1 MTCGVQGVDNVAV
14 GDRVAIEPGV
24 PCRKCPA
31 SKAGQY
37 NLCPNMRF
45 CATPPIHGNLQRSQ
59 QATLNLVCIMYF
71 NVLKGYVNS
80 RHILSRH

>member
-1 MTCGVQGVDNVAV
+1 MTVLCCVQGVDNVAV

-59 QATLNLVCIMYF
+59 QTSLI
-71 NVLKGYVNS
+71 
-80 RHILSRH
+80 

>member
-1 MTCGVQGVDNVAV
+1 MQGVDNVAV

-59 QATLNLVCIMYF
+59 QTTLNLAFIMYF
-71 NVLKGYVNS
+71 NVLKGYINS
-80 RHILSRH
+80 HHILSRY

>member
-1 MTCGVQGVDNVAV
+1 MQGVDNVAV

-59 QATLNLVCIMYF
+59 Q
-71 NVLKGYVNS
+71 
-80 RHILSRH
+80 H

>member
-1 MTCGVQGVDNVAV
+1 MQGVDNVAV

-45 CATPPIHGNLQRSQ
+45 CATPPIHGNLQRCQ
-59 QATLNLVCIMYF
+59 ETRLNLAFIMY
-71 NVLKGYVNS
+71 LMP
-80 RHILSRH
+80 